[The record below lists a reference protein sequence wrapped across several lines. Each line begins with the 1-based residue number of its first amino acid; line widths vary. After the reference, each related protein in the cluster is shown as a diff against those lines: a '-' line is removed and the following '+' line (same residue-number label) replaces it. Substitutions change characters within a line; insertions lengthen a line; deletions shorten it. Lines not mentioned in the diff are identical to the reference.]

1 MHHIADND
9 KKKDYNIDNVIE
21 NTEDDNTNSN
31 DYSQYY
37 NNRFTEVKQDDNLLE
52 NPLDFDD
59 QVLDCKKSKSKDLT
73 QYTLKIIILGEIS
86 VGKTSFLNRFI
97 NNEFKAEVASTI
109 AAENYKKTIRL
120 DNSTI
125 AHLILWDTVGEERYR
140 TITRQFY
147 TDSYGA
153 IILYDISNKN
163 SFLKSEIWIKD
174 VIDIA
179 PPDCIII
186 LIGNKSDLNEDRKV
200 EYEEGKKLA
209 EKYNILFFECSAK
222 IGNNIA
228 LAFEQLTIKII
239 EKQKEEANNK
249 DRYVRNDGRKSLGID
264 KDARKRQ
271 NKKCCF

>member
-52 NPLDFDD
+52 NPLDFEDEI
-59 QVLDCKKSKSKDLT
+59 QVSKKLKSNNLI
-73 QYTLKIIILGEIS
+73 QYTFKIIILGEIS
-86 VGKTSFLNRFI
+86 VGKTSFLQRFV
-97 NNEFKAEVASTI
+97 NNDFKSEVKSTLT
-109 AAENYKKTIRL
+109 AENYKKTIRL
-120 DNSTI
+120 DNSTLT
-125 AHLILWDTVGEERYR
+125 HLILWDTVGEERYR

-163 SFLKSEIWIKD
+163 SFLKAEIWIKD
-174 VIDIA
+174 VIETA
-179 PPDCIII
+179 PPDCIIL
-186 LIGNKSDLNEDRKV
+186 LIGNKSDLNEERKV
-200 EYEEGKKLA
+200 DYEEGKKLA
-209 EKYNILFFECSAK
+209 EKYKILFFECSAK

-228 LAFEQLTIKII
+228 LAFERLTYKIV
-239 EKQKEEANNK
+239 EKQKEEVNNK

>member
-1 MHHIADND
+1 MNHIEND
-9 KKKDYNIDNVIE
+9 IKKDNNIDNLLE
-21 NTEDDNTNSN
+21 QTEDDNRHSN
-31 DYSQYY
+31 YTEYY
-37 NNRFTEVKQDDNLLE
+37 NNRFTELKQDDNLLE
-52 NPLDFDD
+52 NPLEFEDEIKDSKK
-59 QVLDCKKSKSKDLT
+59 KKSNNLT
-73 QYTLKIIILGEIS
+73 QYSLKIIILGDMS
-86 VGKTSFLNRFI
+86 VGKTSFLQRFV
-97 NNEFKAEVASTI
+97 NNDFKSEVKSTLT
-109 AAENYKKTIRL
+109 AENYKKTIRL
-120 DNSTI
+120 DNSTLT
-125 AHLILWDTVGEERYR
+125 HLILWDTVGEERYR

-163 SFLKSEIWIKD
+163 SFLKAEIWIKD
-174 VIDIA
+174 VIDTA
-179 PPDCIII
+179 PPDCIIL
-186 LIGNKSDLNEDRKV
+186 LIGNKSDLNEERKV
-200 EYEEGKKLA
+200 DYEEGKKLA